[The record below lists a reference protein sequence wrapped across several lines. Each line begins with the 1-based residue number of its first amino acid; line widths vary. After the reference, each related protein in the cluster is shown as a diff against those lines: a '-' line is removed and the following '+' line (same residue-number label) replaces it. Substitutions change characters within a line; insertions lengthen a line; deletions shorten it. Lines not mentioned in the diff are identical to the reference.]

1 MRLASSLSRSAV
13 LIGALA
19 LAGCAAPAPLP
30 PDATATSVP
39 SPAATD
45 AFPTFSPT
53 ATVTPAPSATA
64 APGLTQEVGP
74 LVFTAEFTSGA
85 GWRLGSDSSGGA
97 SLSGE
102 SLVLAVSRRN
112 ASRFVLAPAP
122 PLGDFLLQ
130 ASLRAGLCSGADEV
144 GVLFRVS
151 PQGDHY
157 RFTLDCQGDVR
168 VTRILGAGAV
178 VLAGPADAPSA
189 IPGSPAENQI
199 AVLARGEDFT
209 FFVNGDEVLQARDP
223 FLASG
228 QSGFFVRSASQG
240 QTTAALTAFTLRDL
254 LPAATPAVPPASG

>member
-19 LAGCAAPAPLP
+19 LTGCAAPAPLP
-30 PDATATSVP
+30 PDDTATSVP

-64 APGLTQEVGP
+64 APGLSQEMGP
-74 LVFTAEFTSGA
+74 LVFTAEFTSDA
-85 GWRLGSDSSGGA
+85 GWRLGSDSAGGA
-97 SLSGE
+97 SLSGK
-102 SLVLAVSRRN
+102 SLVLAVSWPN
-112 ASRFVLAPAP
+112 ASRFVIVPAP

-168 VTRILGAGAV
+168 LTRILGAGAV
-178 VLAGPADAPSA
+178 VLAGPVNAPSA
-189 IPGSPAENQI
+189 FPGSPAENQI
-199 AVLARGEDFT
+199 AVLARGDGFT
-209 FFVNGDEVLQARDP
+209 FFVNGDEVLRARDP
-223 FLASG
+223 FLVSG
-228 QSGFFVRSASQG
+228 QCGFFVRSAGQG

-254 LPAATPAVPPASG
+254 RPSASPTVPPASG

>member
-13 LIGALA
+13 LIGAFA

-30 PDATATSVP
+30 PGATATSVP

-64 APGLTQEVGP
+64 APGLSQEVGP
-74 LVFTAEFTSGA
+74 LVFTAEFTSDA
-85 GWRLGSDSSGGA
+85 GWRLGSDPEGGA

-102 SLVLAVSRRN
+102 TLVLAVSRPN
-112 ASRFVLAPAP
+112 ASRFVIAPAP

-130 ASLRAGLCSGADEV
+130 ASVRAGLCSGADEI

-168 VTRILGAGAV
+168 VTRILGSGAV
-178 VLAGPADAPSA
+178 VLAGPADAASA

-199 AVLARGEDFT
+199 TVLARGENFT
-209 FFVNGDEVLQARDP
+209 FFVNGNEVLQARDP

-228 QSGFFVRSASQG
+228 LSGFFVRSASLG

-254 LPAATPAVPPASG
+254 RPAATPTVPPASG